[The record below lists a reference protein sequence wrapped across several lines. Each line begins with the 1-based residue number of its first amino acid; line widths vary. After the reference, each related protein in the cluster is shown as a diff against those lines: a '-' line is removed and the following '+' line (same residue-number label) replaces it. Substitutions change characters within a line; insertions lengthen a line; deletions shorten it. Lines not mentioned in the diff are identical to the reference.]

1 MDSRALLPHWNPSL
15 YDESHSFV
23 WKRGEGLIE
32 LLSPQP
38 GERVLDLGCGTGH
51 LTARIAKLG
60 ATPVGIDSDPGM
72 IEAARR
78 YYPHLTFEVADG
90 AAFEVSTPY
99 DAVFS
104 NAALHWIRPPE
115 RAAECIYQ
123 ALRPGGRLVAEFG
136 GQGNV
141 EQIRCALIAAL
152 REAEVSW
159 DPARDP
165 WYFPSIGE
173 YATLLEAHGLG
184 VRYAALFPRPTP
196 LDGGEEGM
204 NNWLRM
210 FGGAYLN
217 AVASGRHPEVIAVAR
232 EHLRPHAFH
241 DGTWYADYRR
251 LRIIAERVGSGP

>member
-1 MDSRALLPHWNPSL
+1 MDRRAPLPHWNPSL

-51 LTARIAKLG
+51 LTARIAEMG
-60 ATPVGIDSDPGM
+60 ATPVGIDNDPGM

-78 YYPHLTFEVADG
+78 YYPQLTFEVADG
-90 AAFEVSTPY
+90 AAFEVSAPY

-115 RAAECIYQ
+115 RAAECIQ
-123 ALRPGGRLVAEFG
+123 RALRPGGRLVAEFG

-152 REAEVSW
+152 REVGSSW
-159 DPARDP
+159 DLARDP

-184 VRYAALFPRPTP
+184 VRYAELFPRPTP

-204 NNWLRM
+204 DNWIRM
-210 FGGAYLN
+210 FGGTYLYT
-217 AVASGRHPEVIAVAR
+217 VAPDRHAEMLAVAR

-251 LRIIAERVGSGP
+251 LRIIAERADSVP